1 VDAAG
6 VVGPLTE
13 ALESLAKLDVEAL
26 DDAAVRD
33 SLLELLRCQHR
44 LDAVISGF
52 VGAFD
57 DRRLS
62 HGDGFGSTRQWLV
75 GFGRLSGP
83 AAGGRMR
90 ATELT
95 RLLPELAQAFQA
107 GEVSAEHVNRI
118 GITAE
123 EVGDEV
129 IEQAEHTLVELAQ
142 NAGPEHVQEAC
153 GHLRDLALADKSTP
167 PEEQY
172 RRRGV
177 TLTRLGDMWRLR
189 GVLDTETGALFGT
202 ALDAFTKP
210 PGQGDDRSPAQRRHD
225 ALADMLN
232 AVLRSG
238 RAPEVAGGRP
248 CIGLLMPVRRYL
260 RLHDHRGTDSEET
273 SGGDGLDDGIQVE
286 GREPA
291 GDDDSDGAAVMA
303 GFGPVSDALAARL
316 SCDATLQ
323 QLWLHPENGVPL
335 NLGRA
340 YRNTP
345 WPLRRALAA
354 RDPYCRWPGCRIP
367 ANWCD
372 SHHLREWI
380 RDHGE
385 TDADNLVLLCR
396 YHHVCMHERGWR
408 MFREPRSGWIWIMRP
423 DGQRYELGPSRPRVD
438 AKPPPGGH
446 GGEPPPRGRPDSQ
459 GDSAVTAALPAG
471 PSTSAAAAAAASSAA
486 PSGRVVAASDDVDD
500 RDDLGAMPAASG
512 ASGAGPGVPPVAA
525 TGPPAAPADRAGP
538 GRSVRADRVRGEP
551 QRRRVRRAGP

>member
-1 VDAAG
+1 MDTTG
-6 VVGPLTE
+6 VVEPLTE
-13 ALESLAKLDVEAL
+13 ALVSLAAL
-26 DDAAVRD
+26 DPDTLDDPTVRD
-33 SLLELLRCQHR
+33 SLLALLRCQHR
-44 LDAVISGF
+44 LDAVIGRF
-52 VGAFD
+52 VGIFD

-62 HGDGFGSTRQWLV
+62 HRDGFGTTKQWLV

-83 AAGGRMR
+83 AASGRMR
-90 ATELT
+90 ATGVT
-95 RLLPELAQAFQA
+95 RLLTELAQSFDA

-118 GITAE
+118 GLTAE

-142 NAGPEHVQEAC
+142 NANPEHLQEAC
-153 GHLRDLALADKSTP
+153 GHLRDLALADKNTP
-167 PEEQY
+167 SEEQY

-202 ALDAFTKP
+202 ALDAFTEP

-225 ALADMLN
+225 ATADMLN

-248 CIGLLMPVRRYL
+248 SIGLLMPVYRYL
-260 RLHDHRGTDSEET
+260 RVHDHGGTDAEET
-273 SGGDGLDDGIQVE
+273 ARDDGPDGADSVRGDGVAGGPDGGDRDG
-286 GREPA
+286 P
-291 GDDDSDGAAVMA
+291 AVMA
-303 GFGPVSDALAARL
+303 GWGPVSDALAARL

-335 NLGRA
+335 KLGRA

-345 WPLRRALAA
+345 PPLRRALAA

-385 TDADNLVLLCR
+385 TDVDNLVLLCR

-408 MFREPRSGWIWIMRP
+408 LFREPRSGWIWIMRP
-423 DGQRYELGPSRPRVD
+423 DGRRYELGPSRPRVD
-438 AKPPPGGH
+438 ATPPRSRGGDPPPGRH
-446 GGEPPPRGRPDSQ
+446 RGYGASM
-459 GDSAVTAALPAG
+459 AG
-471 PSTSAAAAAAASSAA
+471 PSGSPVALASAPDVATSTASQTAASSAVGAAGPPVTRPRATPKA
-486 PSGRVVAASDDVDD
+486 PSTAP
-500 RDDLGAMPAASG
+500 GAMADA
-512 ASGAGPGVPPVAA
+512 PVA
-525 TGPPAAPADRAGP
+525 PPNAPADRSHP
-538 GRSVRADRVRGEP
+538 
-551 QRRRVRRAGP
+551 RRAGSARRGREEQRHVNRETP